1 MKENKKKKKNYQRL
15 LERVAGVVVIGYLL
29 CKVKG
34 LERELGRSE
43 GKIMNLED
51 ENRGF
56 RKENRNLN
64 YQLGKLQRERRV

>member
-1 MKENKKKKKNYQRL
+1 MKENKKKEKNYQRL

-29 CKVKG
+29 CKVQG